1 MLQSAVIGRQFKL
14 LSSTTALV
22 EKIGAGS
29 KIENFVKQRTQQ
41 QRIRAKMA
49 DEKIKAAMQSG
60 NADELVSELKNMLGA
75 DVGDET
81 EKLNKLRDILTD
93 SIKAINNLILG
104 QAKAEVSE
112 IAGDLA
118 GETYLE
124 LPDAQFLEPRG
135 RFKMTMST
143 AGMFLEG
150 KSASC
155 FITWDNITHAV
166 TFPAYQTTKKEGE
179 DLVAIRIDPGTV
191 KYNGKDLKYLLWNLG
206 KSLGKPVKCT
216 NEACPVDGTESV
228 VVTTLLEFLWR
239 KELTRPRSELFQTI
253 AAKDAKS
260 YLLCYKGTQEG
271 AIYPLE
277 CGVVFIK
284 PTLFLPAEK
293 IASLSAGRGGGSG
306 QTRYVDLKIETA
318 DDEVY
323 EFTNIEREQLP
334 ALQGYVKGYLEM
346 RKKAEEEAERARK
359 AASGEEPDEDDSDED
374 DDDFDPDAS
383 DDDEDD
389 EDASGSGSDDSDDDS
404 DASEGDTESEK
415 EDERGPAPAHAK
427 QAAKEKEGKKKG
439 VVNVVKSSTGAGTD
453 AAQDASPVKASKQ
466 RPPPVRIDKKEK
478 KVPAPVAAATTE
490 EDEADALMRAA
501 YQSSFHA
508 VNNNAPKAIKRERE
522 EVKAAESGEKK
533 MSRAREQESHEH
545 DSTSTSP
552 QMKIVDVQEM
562 M

>member
-1 MLQSAVIGRQFKL
+1 MA
-14 LSSTTALV
+14 A
-22 EKIGAGS
+22 EKI
-29 KIENFVKQRTQQ
+29 
-41 QRIRAKMA
+41 
-49 DEKIKAAMQSG
+49 AAALQSG
-60 NADELVSELKNMLGA
+60 NADELVACMKDMLPA
-75 DVGDET
+75 DAEDEIVQ
-81 EKLNKLRDILTD
+81 LNKLRDILTD
-93 SIKAINNLILG
+93 SIKTINNLILG

-112 IAGDLA
+112 IAGDHG

-124 LPDAQFLEPRG
+124 LPDTQFVEPRG

-155 FITWDNITHAV
+155 FITWNNITHAV

-179 DLVAIRIDPGTV
+179 DLVAIRIEPGTV

-216 NEACPVDGTESV
+216 HDACSIDGTESV

-253 AAKDAKS
+253 AAKDAKP

-334 ALQGYVKGYLEM
+334 ALQGYVKGYLEI

-359 AASGEEPDEDDSDED
+359 AANGEDMDEDDSDDD
-374 DDDFDPDAS
+374 DDDFDPDADS
-383 DDDEDD
+383 DDDD
-389 EDASGSGSDDSDDDS
+389 EDASENDSDDSDSDS
-404 DASEGDTESEK
+404 DASNGDTESEK
-415 EDERGPAPAHAK
+415 EEAKVSAPPK
-427 QAAKEKEGKKKG
+427 RAAKEGKQI
-439 VVNVVKSSTGAGTD
+439 KSEAGAGAD
-453 AAQDASPVKASKQ
+453 QKMSPVKEKKQ
-466 RPPPVRIDKKEK
+466 RPPPIRIDKKEK
-478 KVPAPVAAATTE
+478 KVAAQVAATTE
-490 EDEADALMRAA
+490 EDEADALLRAA
-501 YQSSFHA
+501 YQSTYS
-508 VNNNAPKAIKRERE
+508 APKSVKRERE
-522 EVKAAESGEKK
+522 EVKAVNGGESKISK
-533 MSRAREQESHEH
+533 VSESSASNENE
-545 DSTSTSP
+545 SP
-552 QMKIVDVQEM
+552 QMHVVDIKENV
-562 M
+562 